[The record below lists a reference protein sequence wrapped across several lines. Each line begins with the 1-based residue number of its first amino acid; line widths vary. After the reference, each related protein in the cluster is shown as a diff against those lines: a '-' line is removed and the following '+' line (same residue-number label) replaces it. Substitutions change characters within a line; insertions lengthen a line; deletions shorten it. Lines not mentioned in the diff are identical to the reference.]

1 MGGIMEV
8 RKRKRYSKEFK
19 EDVVNMIKTGN
30 KTIPAIAKELEI
42 HEQLIYGWYKKLNP
56 CKDDEIKEETDKDKE
71 IRLLRKRLAEV
82 EEERDILKK
91 AVNIFSRAEK
101 L

>member
-1 MGGIMEV
+1 MEV

-30 KTIPAIAKELEI
+30 KTIPTIAKELEI
-42 HEQLIYGWYKKLNP
+42 HEQLIYGWYKNLNP
-56 CKDDEIKEETDKDKE
+56 ENDLEIKKETDKDKE